1 MHPEGGW
8 LITALRAACDASQL
22 SMLGALA
29 FRAAVAPAGIRVA
42 RWSAGVACVALPAW
56 IVAMAVNLGGSVLAT
71 PEILQITE
79 FGHLAAASFGCALVV
94 LLAAGRGWRLA
105 VALVAAVAAVVLQA
119 GHSHAAA
126 MDPGLSLLRVSTTC
140 HLLAAGAWLGGLL
153 PLARVVA
160 GSPLPEVVRAVR
172 RYSVLGIGCVLV
184 IVATATL
191 QASVLVGGLAGW
203 VGTDYGR
210 VACTKVVLLTLL
222 VGFAVVNRQVLGPAL
237 SGARPE
243 RARRALAGSIALETV
258 AGVLVV
264 SAAALLSSVEPA
276 MHQQP
281 VWPFS
286 VMPSLVTVNEDADFM
301 REVLLAGGA
310 LAGGVVLVAAAFAL
324 RRLRIPA
331 VAVAAVI
338 AWFALP
344 HLDLLFV
351 PAYPTSF
358 FRSPTAFAATSI
370 VRGAAL
376 YPDHCASCHG
386 ANGQGDGPL
395 AAHLPVPPADLTAE
409 HLWMHSDGELFWWL
423 AHGIEAPEG
432 GLAMPGFADTL
443 SDDDRW
449 ALIDAIR
456 AHNAGLVHHAT
467 GEWAPPLHAP
477 ELSATC
483 RDGRTLTLADLRG
496 HAVRVVFPGPNP
508 PPPLPE
514 ADAVTIAIGKPA
526 AGTPGQPAAACSTD
540 DPAVPAAYAI
550 VLGVP
555 EAELPGT
562 SVLIDPNG
570 WLRSNDANPSDPALL
585 ARLVQQICT
594 HPLAA
599 SGEHHHAM

>member
-8 LITALRAACDASQL
+8 LIAALRATCDASLL
-22 SMLGALA
+22 SMLGALV
-29 FRAAVAPAGIRVA
+29 FRVVVAPAGIRVA
-42 RWSAGVACVALPAW
+42 RWSAGVACVALPGW

-71 PEILQITE
+71 PEILQITQ
-79 FGHLAAASFGCALVV
+79 FGHLAVASFGCALVV
-94 LLAAGRGWRLA
+94 LLVAGRGWRLA
-105 VALVAAVAAVVLQA
+105 VALVAAVAGVVLQA

-126 MDPGLSLLRVSTTC
+126 MDPGLSPLLVSTTC
-140 HLLAAGAWLGGLL
+140 HLLAGGAWLGGLL
-153 PLARVVA
+153 PLAWVVA
-160 GSPLPEVVRAVR
+160 GAALPEAVRAVR
-172 RYSVLGIGCVLV
+172 RYSVLGIVCVLV

-210 VACTKVVLLTLL
+210 VACAKVGLLALL
-222 VGFAVVNRQVLGPAL
+222 AGFAVVNRQVLSPAL
-237 SGARPE
+237 SGVRPE
-243 RARRALAGSIALETV
+243 RARRALVGSIAFETV

-281 VWPFS
+281 VWPFG
-286 VMPSLVTVNEDADFM
+286 VMPSLVTVSEDPDFM

-331 VAVAAVI
+331 VAAAAVI
-338 AWFALP
+338 AWFAAP

-370 VRGAAL
+370 VQGAAL
-376 YPDHCASCHG
+376 FPGQCASCHG
-386 ANGQGDGPL
+386 ANGQGNGTL

-432 GLAMPGFADTL
+432 GLAMPGFADRL

-449 ALIDAIR
+449 ALIDYVR
-456 AHNAGLVHHAT
+456 AHNAGLVHHAV
-467 GEWAPPLHAP
+467 GDWSPPLHAP
-477 ELSATC
+477 ELSAAC
-483 RDGRTLTLADLRG
+483 SDGRSLTLADLRG
-496 HAVRVVFPGPNP
+496 RAVRLVFPGPEP
-508 PPPLPE
+508 APDLPDTE
-514 ADAVTIAIGKPA
+514 AVTIVVGKQA
-526 AGTPGQPAAACSTD
+526 AGCSTD
-540 DPAVPAAYAI
+540 DPAVPAAYAV

-555 EAELPGT
+555 EAALPGT

-570 WLRSNDANPSDPALL
+570 WLRSNDANPVDPALL
-585 ARLVQQICT
+585 ARLVRQICS
-594 HPLAA
+594 HPLVA